1 MKSKT
6 PTLNQLF
13 RRSER
18 QTKWLGKL
26 AKNASKQLTRAAR
39 FVSLTPA
46 SLKAPKDG
54 EKNRIELVYTGTD
67 FAADLPKINRALGAD
82 LSSGFALVQFSR
94 IEIAVTLT
102 APTVAAEQRKAA

>member
-26 AKNASKQLTRAAR
+26 AKNATKQLTRAAR
-39 FVSLTPA
+39 FVTITPA

-82 LSSGFALVQFSR
+82 LSSGFAVVQFSR

-102 APTVAAEQRKAA
+102 GPTATEQRKAA